1 MQWILSIDLSAQP
14 CDLSLC
20 SVEGSQIQVADA
32 NSVTLPILAERE
44 LLSKQDLVPLFEAI
58 SSELNK
64 PAEKN
69 RDDSEG
75 EEHLEASSA
84 ERNEGDASLQ
94 EGDPSSESSFADN
107 PMYATARASV
117 IALKES
123 VRQFGEWTATS
134 VIIPPHDHLAL
145 NLNLPFGDAKNLD
158 RIVDL
163 EVQDVVPFELEDFLV
178 QYAPLGPV
186 SQGNAALDVKE
197 QATVQFDVHVGL
209 MPRIFV
215 RNMLYLCKA
224 AGLEPNIM
232 TVPSSAL
239 ASVYHLGKDLFTTNS
254 AVVFNRGDEFSMAVF
269 INGEVRVERVLYAS
283 KLVGAAPKDSN
294 EHPLKAVFTALK
306 LMLAAAERRYNTRVE
321 NVYLLGREVKGTN
334 MQQLFGRPI
343 QGLQL
348 RDFIKSEGA
357 TGGLAPLGAPFAADE
372 TEKLPLSNFRTREL
386 SFTPKIGEFLRALVG
401 AAKYFQIAIG
411 AILIGILSTYLVRA
425 YTISAIQSSLTEQI
439 ANVIPNF
446 TAPPTEIRTELLKAE
461 SKLTEELG
469 VLASPAKVSP
479 LDALLEILK
488 LIPSSENITINTIK
502 ISGTKAQITGAA
514 PEIRAIEVLGKA
526 LKANNGVF
534 SKVTATPGSP
544 VQGKFNFTVELILA
558 Q

>member
-14 CDLSLC
+14 CDLSV
-20 SVEGSQIQVADA
+20 SAVEGNQVEVVSAA
-32 NSVTLPILAERE
+32 TAALPILAERDI
-44 LLSKQDLVPLFEAI
+44 LCKQDIVPILEAI
-58 SSELNK
+58 EADARRAARRGSQNSI
-64 PAEKN
+64 
-69 RDDSEG
+69 DSEDEETNPRETDSQSGG
-75 EEHLEASSA
+75 EDDER
-84 ERNEGDASLQ
+84 ERNASTD
-94 EGDPSSESSFADN
+94 DPLYGIARDSVNQLKAAIADF
-107 PMYATARASV
+107 P
-117 IALKES
+117 
-123 VRQFGEWTATS
+123 EWSAVS

-178 QYAPLGPV
+178 QYSSLGPIA
-186 SQGNAALDVKE
+186 QGGAALDLKSDP
-197 QATVQFDVHVGL
+197 AVQYDVHVGL
-209 MPRIFV
+209 MPRVFV
-215 RNMLYLCKA
+215 RNILQLCKT

-239 ASVYHLGKDLFTTNS
+239 GSVYHLGKDFFTTNS

-283 KLVGAAPKDSN
+283 KIHAPTDAN

-306 LMLAAAERRYNTRVE
+306 LMLAATERRYSTRVE
-321 NVYLLGREVKGTN
+321 NVYFLGREVKGTSL
-334 MQQLFGRPI
+334 QQLFGRPI
-343 QGLQL
+343 QGLSM
-348 RDFIKSEGA
+348 RDFVKGEGS
-357 TGGLAPLGAPFAADE
+357 TGGLAPLSAPFAADE
-372 TEKLPLSNFRTREL
+372 ATRAPLSNFRSREL
-386 SFTPKIGEFLRALVG
+386 SFTPKIGEFLRALMG

-411 AILIGILSTYLVRA
+411 AIIIGILLTYLVRA

-439 ANVIPNF
+439 ATVIPGF
-446 TAPPTEIRTELLKAE
+446 TAPPSDIRSELLKAE
-461 SKLTEELG
+461 GKLTEELG

-488 LIPSSENITINTIK
+488 LLPASESVTINSIK
-502 ISGTKAQITGAA
+502 ISGAKAQIAGTA
-514 PEIRAIEVLGKA
+514 PQLSSIEVVGKA
-526 LKANNGVF
+526 LKANSGVF
-534 SKVTATPGSP
+534 SKVTATPGSS

>member
-1 MQWILSIDLSAQP
+1 MQWILSIDLSAEP
-14 CDLSLC
+14 CDISLSA
-20 SVEGSQIQVADA
+20 VDASQLEVIEA
-32 NSVTLPILAERE
+32 STVTLPLLAERE
-44 LLSKQDLVPLFEAI
+44 TLCKQDLVPMFDRIGEESKKAAGKRAT
-58 SSELNK
+58 STEEDDGETDTSDSDTSEQS
-64 PAEKN
+64 
-69 RDDSEG
+69 DSEQ
-75 EEHLEASSA
+75 AS
-84 ERNEGDASLQ
+84 ETY
-94 EGDPSSESSFADN
+94 DN
-107 PMYATARASV
+107 DPMYALARDSV
-117 IALKES
+117 AGLRKTVS
-123 VRQFGEWTATS
+123 AFPEWSAVS

-178 QYAPLGPV
+178 QYSSLGPIT
-186 SQGNAALDVKE
+186 QGGAAIDLKAE
-197 QATVQFDVHVGL
+197 PTTQFDVHVGL
-209 MPRIFV
+209 MPRLFV
-215 RNMLYLCKA
+215 RNILHLCKA

-239 ASVYHLGKDLFTTNS
+239 GSVYHLGKDFFTANS

-283 KLVGAAPKDSN
+283 KIHSPSDTK

-306 LMLAAAERRYNTRVE
+306 LMLAATERRYNARVE
-321 NVYLLGREVKGTN
+321 NVYLLGREVKGSN
-334 MQQLFGRPI
+334 LQQLFGRPI
-343 QGLQL
+343 QGLNL
-348 RDFIKSEGA
+348 KDFIKSEGS
-357 TGGLAPLGAPFAADE
+357 TGGLSPLSAPFAADE
-372 TEKLPLSNFRTREL
+372 SIKPPLSNFRTREL

-401 AAKYFQIAIG
+401 TAKYFQIALGAVMIG
-411 AILIGILSTYLVRA
+411 VLLTYLVRA

-439 ANVIPNF
+439 ATVIPGF
-446 TAPPTEIRTELLKAE
+446 TAPPSEIRPQLLKAE

-488 LIPSSENITINTIK
+488 LLPNGENVTINSIK
-502 ISGTKAQITGAA
+502 ISGTKAQITGTA
-514 PEIRAIEVLGKA
+514 PQLSSIEVVGKA

-534 SKVTATPGSP
+534 SKVTATPGSSA
-544 VQGKFNFTVELILA
+544 QGKFNFTVELVLA